1 MRTDLLIK
9 TSFLFRVIFML
20 LGMMVLVAC
29 NKEEQQEQSRQDI
42 AVECCGA
49 ILTWSEIDSLTA
61 GYSPEDS
68 MRVVDE
74 YIRSWAIEH
83 LMYAD
88 SKVVNK
94 DRIEK
99 MVDDYRR
106 SLYAYEYEQM
116 LITEAGG
123 QVVEDSTVESFYQE
137 HKDQILLSE
146 MLIKGALLVV
156 PNEAPNMEEVRKYL
170 SNLND
175 ENSLEWVEKYAYQ
188 YGVGYELF
196 VDEWR
201 SREEVLERI
210 PIEMMEL
217 DKMLNK
223 GKLIELNDSINTYF
237 LEIDSYCA
245 VGSVMPMDY
254 ARKQIE
260 DNILRT
266 RNEEFIRT
274 ARQKLYD
281 ESLKNGKLKRYAK

>member
-49 ILTWSEIDSLTA
+49 ILTWNEIDSLTA

-123 QVVEDSTVESFYQE
+123 QVVEDSTIESFYQE

-237 LEIDSYCA
+237 LEVDNYCA

>member
-49 ILTWSEIDSLTA
+49 ILTWNEIDSLTA

-106 SLYAYEYEQM
+106 S
-116 LITEAGG
+116 
-123 QVVEDSTVESFYQE
+123 
-137 HKDQILLSE
+137 
-146 MLIKGALLVV
+146 
-156 PNEAPNMEEVRKYL
+156 
-170 SNLND
+170 
-175 ENSLEWVEKYAYQ
+175 
-188 YGVGYELF
+188 
-196 VDEWR
+196 
-201 SREEVLERI
+201 
-210 PIEMMEL
+210 
-217 DKMLNK
+217 
-223 GKLIELNDSINTYF
+223 
-237 LEIDSYCA
+237 
-245 VGSVMPMDY
+245 
-254 ARKQIE
+254 
-260 DNILRT
+260 
-266 RNEEFIRT
+266 
-274 ARQKLYD
+274 
-281 ESLKNGKLKRYAK
+281 